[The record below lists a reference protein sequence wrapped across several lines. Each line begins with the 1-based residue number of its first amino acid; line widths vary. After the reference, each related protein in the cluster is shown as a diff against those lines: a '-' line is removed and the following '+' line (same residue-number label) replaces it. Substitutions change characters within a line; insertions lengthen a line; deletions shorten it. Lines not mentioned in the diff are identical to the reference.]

1 MAGNWVDDT
10 EQDEVPMRAPCSACG
25 WSIGYVTETNGQ
37 DVIRCCRCNRW
48 AYNRPKAE
56 SGKPQ
61 RSVRT
66 RPEIKPSTK
75 ARILE
80 RDNYTCV
87 MCHATDKPLRVGHLL
102 SVEDGKRLGASI
114 PELFSD
120 ENLAAMCEECNLGQ
134 SATTISLRLMCQ
146 ILQARNRRAEAAELF
161 E

>member
-1 MAGNWVDDT
+1 MDFSMADT
-10 EQDEVPMRAPCSACG
+10 GRHEILMRAPCPACG
-25 WSIGYVTETNGQ
+25 WGEGYVTETNGQ

-48 AYNRPKAE
+48 VYNRPKAE

-61 RSVRT
+61 RTVRT

-87 MCHATDKPLRVGHLL
+87 MCHAVDKPLHVGHLL
-102 SVEDGKRLGASI
+102 SVDEGKRVGASEA
-114 PELFSD
+114 ELFAD

-134 SATTISLRLMCQ
+134 SAATISLRLMYQ
-146 ILQARNRRAEAAELF
+146 ILQARNRRAEAVEPF
-161 E
+161 